1 MTTVAGRFYIT
12 TAIDYVNST
21 PHIGHAYEKVLA
33 DVLAR
38 YHRLAGEEVFFLT
51 GTDEHGQNIAQ
62 AAART
67 GQDVQTF
74 VDQNAEAFQQLCR
87 DLNLSNDD
95 FIRTTDRRRHWPAV
109 QEIWRRV
116 SASGDLYKR
125 QYRALYCVQCEA
137 FVTLSELVDGRC
149 PRHLTEPQVVEEEN
163 YFFRLSRYRK
173 FLREL
178 FAERPEFVM
187 PPTRYAEMLQLID
200 TLEDV
205 SVSRPVEKL
214 SWGIPV
220 PEDPSHVIYVWFDAL
235 TNYISAIG
243 FGHDENRF
251 RTWWPA
257 CHLIGKDINRF
268 HSLLWPAML
277 ASAGLEPPRQV
288 LVHGFLTLE
297 GQKISKTLGNVVD
310 PVAVARE
317 LAERSGAELDVCVD
331 AVRYFLL
338 REVPFGED
346 GDFSRGQLVHR
357 FNADLANDYGN
368 LLNRTLPLVERYFH
382 GLLPEPGGAEG
393 SDAQLRGQAGATV
406 DAVWEAVRRYDFQRA
421 LAAVWQLL
429 GTANR
434 YLDREAPWTLYRE
447 GRRQRAG
454 TVLVNTLEVLRVA
467 TVLLEPVLPSATL
480 RVWTQLGYP
489 EFEEHAHKVRA
500 RGQPYR
506 GTGLRLEDAR
516 RWRWLRPGT
525 RVRPG
530 PPVFPRVEEIRT
542 PQRPKE
548 AEVQDNLS
556 LEEFRKLDLRVAR
569 VVEAERIPG
578 TDKLIQAK
586 VDLGGELRTIVTG
599 LLPHYQPEDLVG
611 KTIVV
616 VANLEP
622 RRVRGVESRGML
634 LAAEWNGQ
642 LSLVTLDRDLPPGAR
657 VT

>member
-1 MTTVAGRFYIT
+1 LAGRFYVT
-12 TAIDYVNST
+12 TAIDYVNAT
-21 PHIGHAYEKVLA
+21 PHIGHAYEKILA

-51 GTDEHGQNIAQ
+51 GTDEHGQNIVNAAAQ
-62 AAART
+62 AQEA
-67 GQDVQTF
+67 VQAF
-74 VDQNAEAFQQLCR
+74 VDRNAAAFQQLCR

-95 FIRTTDRRRHWPAV
+95 FIRTTDRQRHWPAV

-116 SASGDLYKR
+116 AAAGDLYKKH
-125 QYRALYCVQCEA
+125 YRALYCVQCEA

-149 PRHLTEPQVVEEEN
+149 PRHRTEPQVVEEEN
-163 YFFRLSRYRK
+163 YFFRLSRYREH
-173 FLREL
+173 LRRL
-178 FAERPEFVM
+178 FEERPDFVV
-187 PPTRYAEMLQLID
+187 PESRHAEMRQLVD

-220 PEDPSHVIYVWFDAL
+220 PEDTGHVIYVWFDAL

-243 FGHDENRF
+243 FARDEERF

-257 CHLIGKDINRF
+257 HHVIGKDINRF

-277 ASAGLEPPRQV
+277 LSAGLEPPRQV

-317 LAERSGAELDVCVD
+317 LAQRSGAELEVCVD
-331 AVRYFLL
+331 AVRYFLV
-338 REVPFGED
+338 REVPFGQD
-346 GDFSRGQLVHR
+346 GDFSRVQLVAR

-382 GLLPEPGGAEG
+382 GYLPEPGPEEGGDGELRHLAEG
-393 SDAQLRGQAGATV
+393 LAEV
-406 DAVWEAVRRYDFQRA
+406 VWEAVQRCDLSRA
-421 LAAVWQLL
+421 LFSVWQLL
-429 GTANR
+429 GAANR
-434 YLDREAPWTLYRE
+434 YLDREAPWNLHRSGQRE
-447 GRRQRAG
+447 RAG
-454 TVLVNTLEVLRVA
+454 TVLVNTLEALRVA
-467 TVLLEPVLPSATL
+467 TVLLEPVLPTATL
-480 RVWTQLGYP
+480 KVWSQLSYP
-489 EFEEHAHKVRA
+489 EFEERA
-500 RGQPYR
+500 RQVRERGESYR

-516 RWRWLRPGT
+516 RWRWLRPGR

-530 PPVFPRVEEIRT
+530 PPVFPRVEEA
-542 PQRPKE
+542 RPPRVEEE
-548 AEVQDNLS
+548 AVQQTLS
-556 LEEFRKLDLRVAR
+556 LEEFRKLDLRVGR
-569 VVEAERIPG
+569 VVEARRVPG
-578 TDKLIQAK
+578 TDKLIEAR
-586 VDLGGELRTIVTG
+586 VDLGSEVRTIVTG
-599 LLPHYQPEDLVG
+599 LVPEYQADELVG

-634 LAAEWNGQ
+634 LAAEWDGR
-642 LSLVTLDRDLPPGAR
+642 LSLVTLDRELPPGAR
-657 VT
+657 VS

>member
-1 MTTVAGRFYIT
+1 MAGRFYIT

-21 PHIGHAYEKVLA
+21 PHIGHGYEKVLA

-62 AAART
+62 AAARV
-67 GQDVQTF
+67 GQEVQTF

-95 FIRTTDRRRHWPAV
+95 FIRTTDRQRHWPAV

-163 YFFRLSRYRK
+163 YFFRLSRYRT
-173 FLREL
+173 FLRQL
-178 FAERPEFVM
+178 FAERPEFVV
-187 PPTRYAEMLQLID
+187 PSTRYAEMLQLID

-220 PEDPSHVIYVWFDAL
+220 PGDPTHVIYVWFDAL
-235 TNYISAIG
+235 TNYVSAIG
-243 FGHDENRF
+243 FGQDEARF

-317 LAERSGAELDVCVD
+317 LAERSGADMDVCVD
-331 AVRYFLL
+331 AVRYFLV

-368 LLNRTLPLVERYFH
+368 LLNRTLPLVERYFQ
-382 GLLPEPGGAEG
+382 GLLPEPGGEEG
-393 SDAQLRGQAGATV
+393 SDAQLREQVDTAV

-434 YLDREAPWTLYRE
+434 YLDREAPWALYRE

-480 RVWTQLGYP
+480 KVWTQLGYP
-489 EFEEHAHKVRA
+489 EFEERARKVRA

-525 RVRPG
+525 RVHPG
-530 PPVFPRVEEIRT
+530 PPVFPRVEEIQI
-542 PQRPKE
+542 PQPPKE
-548 AEVQDNLS
+548 AEVQNNLS

-569 VVEAERIPG
+569 VVEAARIPG

-586 VDLGGELRTIVTG
+586 VDLGGEVRTIVTG
-599 LLPHYQPEDLVG
+599 LVPHYQPEELVG

-622 RRVRGVESRGML
+622 RKVRGVESRGML

>member
-1 MTTVAGRFYIT
+1 MGGRFYIT
-12 TAIDYVNST
+12 TAIDYVNAT

-51 GTDEHGQNIAQ
+51 GTDEHGQNIAH
-62 AAART
+62 AAAQA
-67 GQDVQTF
+67 GEDVKAF
-74 VDQNAEAFQQLCR
+74 VDRNAAAFQQLCR

-95 FIRTTDRRRHWPAV
+95 FIRTTDRVRHWPAV

-116 SASGDLYKR
+116 AAAGDLYKKH
-125 QYRALYCVQCEA
+125 YRALYCVQCEA

-163 YFFRLSRYRK
+163 YFFRLSRYREA
-173 FLREL
+173 LRRLFEERPDFVIPESR
-178 FAERPEFVM
+178 FAEM
-187 PPTRYAEMLQLID
+187 WQLVD

-220 PEDPSHVIYVWFDAL
+220 PDDPSHVIYVWFDAL

-243 FGHDENRF
+243 FGQDAERF

-257 CHLIGKDINRF
+257 HHLIGKDINRF

-277 ASAGLEPPRQV
+277 LSAGLEPPRQV

-297 GQKISKTLGNVVD
+297 GQKISKTLGNVID
-310 PVAVARE
+310 PMAVARE
-317 LAERSGAELDVCVD
+317 LADRSGAELEVCVD

-338 REVPFGED
+338 REVPFGQD
-346 GDFSRGQLVHR
+346 GDFSRAQLVGR

-368 LLNRTLPLVERYFH
+368 LLNRTLPLVERFFQ
-382 GLLPEPGGAEG
+382 GVLPEPGPEEGGDGELRRQAEG
-393 SDAQLRGQAGATV
+393 TAE
-406 DAVWEAVRRYDFQRA
+406 AVWECVRRYDFQRA
-421 LAAVWQLL
+421 LAVIWQLL
-429 GTANR
+429 GAANR
-434 YLDREAPWTLYRE
+434 YLDREAPWAAYRA
-447 GRRQRAG
+447 GRRERAG
-454 TVLVNTLEVLRVA
+454 TVLMNALEALRVA
-467 TVLLEPVLPSATL
+467 TILLEPVLPAATL
-480 RVWTQLGYP
+480 RVWSQLGHP
-489 EFEEHAHKVRA
+489 EYEERA
-500 RGQPYR
+500 RQVRQQGEVDR

-525 RVRPG
+525 RVRPAR
-530 PPVFPRVEEIRT
+530 PIFPRVEDGT
-542 PQRPKE
+542 PPQVQE
-548 AEVQDNLS
+548 GTVQDTLS
-556 LEEFRKLDLRVAR
+556 LEEFRKLDLRVGR
-569 VVEAERIPG
+569 VVEARRVPN
-578 TDKLIQAK
+578 TDRLIELR
-586 VDLGGELRTIVTG
+586 VDLGTEVRPIVTG
-599 LLPHYQPEDLVG
+599 LVPHYQPEELVG

-634 LAAEWNGQ
+634 LAAEWDGQ
-642 LSLVTLDRDLPPGAR
+642 LALVTLDRDLPPGAR
-657 VT
+657 VS

>member
-1 MTTVAGRFYIT
+1 MAQRFYIT

-62 AAART
+62 AAARA
-67 GQDVQTF
+67 GQDVQAF
-74 VDQNAEAFQQLCR
+74 VDQNAAAFRKLCG

-95 FIRTTDRRRHWPAV
+95 FIRTTDRRRHWPGV

-116 SASGDLYKR
+116 AASGDLYKK

-163 YFFRLSRYRK
+163 YFFRLSRYRP
-173 FLREL
+173 FLRRL
-178 FAERPEFVM
+178 FAERPDFVV
-187 PPTRYAEMLQLID
+187 PGSRYAEMLQLVD
-200 TLEDV
+200 SLEDV

-220 PEDPSHVIYVWFDAL
+220 PDDPSHVIYVWFDAL
-235 TNYISAIG
+235 TNYISAVG
-243 FGHDENRF
+243 FGRDEECF

-331 AVRYFLL
+331 AVRYFLV

-346 GDFSRGQLVHR
+346 GDFSRSQLVHR

-368 LLNRTLPLVERYFH
+368 LLNRTLPLVERYFD
-382 GLLPEPGGAEG
+382 GVLPEPGGEEG
-393 SDAQLRGQAGATV
+393 SDGQLRVQAESAA
-406 DAVWEAVRRYDFQRA
+406 DAVWEAVCRYDFQRA
-421 LAAVWQLL
+421 LGTVWQLL
-429 GTANR
+429 GAANR
-434 YLDREAPWTLYRE
+434 YLDREAPWALHRA
-447 GRRQRAG
+447 GQRQRAG
-454 TVLVNTLEVLRVA
+454 TVLVNTLEALRVA

-480 RVWTQLGYP
+480 KVWAQLGYP
-489 EFEEHAHKVRA
+489 EWEERA
-500 RGQPYR
+500 RQVRGRGEPYR
-506 GTGLRLEDAR
+506 GTGLRLDDAR
-516 RWRWLRPGT
+516 RWRWLRPGR

-530 PPVFPRVEEIRT
+530 PPVFPRVDGVGAA
-542 PQRPKE
+542 QQPKE
-548 AEVQDNLS
+548 AEVQHTLT

-569 VVEAERIPG
+569 VVEAQRVPG
-578 TDKLIQAK
+578 TDKLIQAR
-586 VDLGGELRTIVTG
+586 VDLGGEVRTIVTG
-599 LLPHYQPEDLVG
+599 LVPHYRPEELVG

-622 RRVRGVESRGML
+622 RKVRGVESRGML

-642 LSLVTLDRDLPPGAR
+642 LSLVTLDRELPPGAR

>member
-1 MTTVAGRFYIT
+1 LADRFYIT
-12 TAIDYVNST
+12 TAIDYVNAT

-51 GTDEHGQNIAQ
+51 GTDEHGQNIAN
-62 AAART
+62 AAARA
-67 GQDVQTF
+67 GQPVQAF
-74 VDQNAEAFQQLCR
+74 VEENAAAFRKLCH

-95 FIRTTDRRRHWPAV
+95 FIRTTDRRRHWPGV

-116 SASGDLYKR
+116 QAAGDLYKK

-163 YFFRLSRYRK
+163 YFFRLSRYRT
-173 FLREL
+173 FLRRL
-178 FAERPEFVM
+178 FTERPDFVV
-187 PPTRYAEMLQLID
+187 PETRYAEMLQLVD

-220 PEDPSHVIYVWFDAL
+220 PDDPSHVIYVWFDAL

-243 FGHDENRF
+243 FGRDEDHF

-257 CHLIGKDINRF
+257 VHLIGKDINRF

-277 ASAGLEPPRQV
+277 ASAGVDPPRQV

-317 LAERSGAELDVCVD
+317 LAERSEADVDVCVD

-346 GDFSRGQLVHR
+346 GDFSRAQLVHR

-382 GLLPEPGGAEG
+382 GELPEPGGEEG
-393 SDAQLRGQAGATV
+393 ADRELREQATSAV
-406 DAVWEAVRRYDFQRA
+406 EAVWEWVRQYDFQRA

-429 GTANR
+429 GAANR
-434 YLDREAPWTLYRE
+434 YLDREAPWSLHRE
-447 GRRQRAG
+447 GRRERAG
-454 TVLVNTLEVLRVA
+454 SVLVNTLEALRVA

-480 RVWTQLGYP
+480 KVWTQLGYP
-489 EFEEHAHKVRA
+489 EFEQRA
-500 RGQPYR
+500 RQVRERGEPYR

-525 RVRPG
+525 RIRPG
-530 PPVFPRVEEIRT
+530 APIFPRVEEAR
-542 PQRPKE
+542 PVQLPKE
-548 AEVQDNLS
+548 PKTETLS

-569 VVEAERIPG
+569 VVEARRVPG
-578 TDKLIQAK
+578 TDKLIEAR
-586 VDLGGELRTIVTG
+586 VDVGGEVRTIVTG
-599 LLPHYQPEDLVG
+599 LVPHYQPEDLVG

-616 VANLEP
+616 VTNLEP

-634 LAAEWNGQ
+634 LAAEWDGQ

>member
-1 MTTVAGRFYIT
+1 MADRFYIT
-12 TAIDYVNST
+12 TAIDYVNAT

-51 GTDEHGQNIAQ
+51 GTDEHGQNIANAATRAGQ
-62 AAART
+62 PVQAFVEENAAAFRK
-67 GQDVQTF
+67 
-74 VDQNAEAFQQLCR
+74 LCR

-95 FIRTTDRRRHWPAV
+95 FIRTTDRQRHWPGV

-116 SASGDLYKR
+116 QAAGDLYKK

-137 FVTLSELVDGRC
+137 FVTLSELTDGRC

-163 YFFRLSRYRK
+163 YFFRLSRYRT
-173 FLREL
+173 FLRRL
-178 FAERPEFVM
+178 FTERPDFVV
-187 PPTRYAEMLQLID
+187 PETRYAEMLQLVD

-243 FGHDENRF
+243 FGRDEDHF

-257 CHLIGKDINRF
+257 VHLIGKDINRF

-277 ASAGLEPPRQV
+277 ASAGVDPPRQV

-317 LAERSGAELDVCVD
+317 LAERSQADVDVCVD

-346 GDFSRGQLVHR
+346 GDFSRAQLVHR

-368 LLNRTLPLVERYFH
+368 LLNRTLPLVERYFR
-382 GLLPEPGGAEG
+382 GELPEPGGEEG
-393 SDAQLRGQAGATV
+393 ADRELREQATSAV
-406 DAVWEAVRRYDFQRA
+406 EAVWGWVRQYDFQRA

-429 GTANR
+429 GAANR
-434 YLDREAPWTLYRE
+434 YLDREAPWSLHRE
-447 GRRQRAG
+447 GRRDRAG
-454 TVLVNTLEVLRVA
+454 SVLVNTLEALRVA

-480 RVWTQLGYP
+480 KVWTQLGYP
-489 EFEEHAHKVRA
+489 EFEQRA
-500 RGQPYR
+500 RQVRERGEPYR

-530 PPVFPRVEEIRT
+530 APIFPRVEEAR
-542 PQRPKE
+542 PVQLPKE
-548 AEVQDNLS
+548 PKTETLS

-569 VVEAERIPG
+569 VVEARRVPG
-578 TDKLIQAK
+578 TDKLIEAR
-586 VDLGGELRTIVTG
+586 VDVGGEVRTIVTG
-599 LLPHYQPEDLVG
+599 LVPHYQPEDLVG

-616 VANLEP
+616 VTNLEP

-634 LAAEWNGQ
+634 LAAEWDGQ

>member
-1 MTTVAGRFYIT
+1 LADRFYIT
-12 TAIDYVNST
+12 TAIDYVNAT

-51 GTDEHGQNIAQ
+51 GTDEHGQNIAN
-62 AAART
+62 AAARA
-67 GQDVQTF
+67 GQPVQTF
-74 VDQNAEAFQQLCR
+74 VEENAAAFRKLCR

-95 FIRTTDRRRHWPAV
+95 FIRTTDRRRHWPGV

-116 SASGDLYKR
+116 QAAGDLYKK

-163 YFFRLSRYRK
+163 YFFRLSRYRT
-173 FLREL
+173 FLRRL
-178 FAERPEFVM
+178 FTERPDFVV
-187 PPTRYAEMLQLID
+187 PETRYAEMLQLVD

-220 PEDPSHVIYVWFDAL
+220 PDDPSHVIYVWFDAL

-243 FGHDENRF
+243 FGRDEDHF

-257 CHLIGKDINRF
+257 VHLIGKDINRF

-277 ASAGLEPPRQV
+277 ASAGVDPPRQV

-317 LAERSGAELDVCVD
+317 LAERSEADVDVCVD

-346 GDFSRGQLVHR
+346 GDFSRAQLVHR

-382 GLLPEPGGAEG
+382 GELPEPGGEEG
-393 SDAQLRGQAGATV
+393 ADRELREQATSAV
-406 DAVWEAVRRYDFQRA
+406 EAVWEWVRQYDFQRA

-429 GTANR
+429 GAANR
-434 YLDREAPWTLYRE
+434 YLDREAPWSLHRE
-447 GRRQRAG
+447 GRRERAG
-454 TVLVNTLEVLRVA
+454 SVLVNTLEALRVA

-480 RVWTQLGYP
+480 KVWTQLGYP
-489 EFEEHAHKVRA
+489 EFEQRA
-500 RGQPYR
+500 RQVRERGEPYR

-525 RVRPG
+525 RIRPG
-530 PPVFPRVEEIRT
+530 APIFPRVEEAR
-542 PQRPKE
+542 PVQLPKE
-548 AEVQDNLS
+548 PKTETLS

-569 VVEAERIPG
+569 VVEARRVPG
-578 TDKLIQAK
+578 TDKLIEAR
-586 VDLGGELRTIVTG
+586 VDVGGEVRTIVTG
-599 LLPHYQPEDLVG
+599 LVPHYQPEDLVG

-616 VANLEP
+616 VTNLEP

-634 LAAEWNGQ
+634 LAAEWDGQ